1 MQVIQTESWTPTV
14 AKPTISYQVGAGV
27 TPRVSVQVTNNTL
40 GEVLLLDSAQ
50 PPLDKQQ
57 AKYVIP
63 PRCTATYPLDSA
75 TLAARWTGLV
85 DSGESIE
92 FVFSDS
98 PVTPQVWPGTI
109 PTGGSTAPVQSVMST
124 LNDKGTWPVTLTTQS
139 GLNIGQVYV
148 FNNTSML
155 WLITITSPFFKYIYV
170 RPRTWI
176 TIPMNQPS
184 GTVTLNHIYN
194 LDALLQY
201 DTFYAAWSDIN
212 YLVPFPSGA
221 SSLPS
226 PIINPEAARVAELP
240 TRQFYVEQ
248 AITNTGGGTVDLY
261 TLSPKAGTAIQRI
274 VITYCHITHI
284 GGVSGANTTL
294 IEVSG
299 GFDGLG
305 GTEKLL
311 QASFAYDGANPRSPV
326 MVERNDPVVITNLS
340 TTAANIIRVRGVW
353 GGSYIRGDGGIAGY
367 RLS

>member
-1 MQVIQTESWTPTV
+1 
-14 AKPTISYQVGAGV
+14 
-27 TPRVSVQVTNNTL
+27 
-40 GEVLLLDSAQ
+40 
-50 PPLDKQQ
+50 
-57 AKYVIP
+57 
-63 PRCTATYPLDSA
+63 
-75 TLAARWTGLV
+75 
-85 DSGESIE
+85 
-92 FVFSDS
+92 
-98 PVTPQVWPGTI
+98 
-109 PTGGSTAPVQSVMST
+109 MST

-226 PIINPEAARVAELP
+226 PIVNPEAARVAELP
-240 TRQFYVEQ
+240 SRQFYV
-248 AITNTGGGTVDLY
+248 ANAVISPSGGTVDLY

-274 VITYCHITHI
+274 VITHCHIVHI
-284 GGVSGANTTL
+284 GGASGSNATV
-294 IEVSG
+294 IEATR
-299 GFDGLG
+299 GFDGTG
-305 GTEKLL
+305 PAELL
-311 QASFAYDGANPRSPV
+311 LHASFGYDGSNPRDPIV
-326 MVERNDPVVITNLS
+326 VKRNDPIVVMNLDS
-340 TTAANIIRVRGVW
+340 TAANIIRIRGVAA
-353 GGSYIRGDGGIAGY
+353 GSYIRGEGNIAGY

>member
-1 MQVIQTESWTPTV
+1 
-14 AKPTISYQVGAGV
+14 
-27 TPRVSVQVTNNTL
+27 
-40 GEVLLLDSAQ
+40 
-50 PPLDKQQ
+50 
-57 AKYVIP
+57 
-63 PRCTATYPLDSA
+63 
-75 TLAARWTGLV
+75 
-85 DSGESIE
+85 
-92 FVFSDS
+92 
-98 PVTPQVWPGTI
+98 
-109 PTGGSTAPVQSVMST
+109 MST

-155 WLITITSPFFKYIYV
+155 WRIAITSPFFKYIYV

-184 GTVTLNHIYN
+184 GTVTLTHLFD

-221 SSLPS
+221 SSLPC
-226 PIINPEAARVAELP
+226 PATNLEAARVAEIP
-240 TRQFYVEQ
+240 ARQFYVEQ
-248 AITNTGGGTVDLY
+248 AVTNPGGGTADLY
-261 TLSPKAGTAIQRI
+261 TLLPKAGTAIQRV

-299 GFDGLG
+299 GFDGTG
-305 GTEKLL
+305 PTEKLL
-311 QASFAYDGANPRSPV
+311 QATFAYDGANPRSPV
-326 MVERNDPVVITNLS
+326 MVERNDPIVIMNLNS
-340 TTAANIIRVRGVW
+340 TAANIIRVRGVW

-367 RLS
+367 RLF